1 MTWWTDQ
8 ANDRDA
14 TSQLLD
20 LARANRAGE
29 PVGIYSVCSAE
40 PSVLRAAMTQA
51 QRDGVIVLIEAT
63 TNQVNQFGGYTG
75 MTPPGFR
82 SFVHAIAAEIG
93 LPTARNVLGGDHLGP
108 HVWRSRGSDA
118 TMALARDLVRD
129 YVQAGFTKIHLDAS
143 MRLADDPTDRPLDEA
158 VVAERAA
165 DLCAIAEETLALL
178 PADAPRPVYVVGSE
192 VPIPGGE
199 LADSAAPAV
208 TGVDAVERTLDET
221 RRAFARHGVGSALE
235 RVLALVTQPGV
246 EFGDAVIFDY
256 DERAAAALASRTP
269 DRPPLV
275 YEAHS
280 TDYQAE
286 VALGRMVRDHFAVL
300 KVGPGLTF
308 ALRETLFALA
318 AIEGE
323 WLARRRGV
331 VASRLRETLERVM
344 TEHPEH
350 WRPYL
355 RGDEDQLRFARGFS
369 FSDRS
374 RYYWPQAEVRAAV
387 ERLLDNL
394 SAHSIPLALLSQY
407 LPVQYPAVR
416 EGTLANDP
424 RALIGAGIGN
434 VVDAYARACGMGG
447 PAGRPH
453 PRHLLA
459 GGAR

>member
-1 MTWWTDQ
+1 M
-8 ANDRDA
+8 
-14 TSQLLD
+14 
-20 LARANRAGE
+20 
-29 PVGIYSVCSAE
+29 I
-40 PSVLRAAMTQA
+40 QA

-75 MTPPGFR
+75 MTPPDFR

-93 LPTARNVLGGDHLGP
+93 LPTTRIVLGGDHLGP

-118 TMALARDLVRD
+118 AMALARDLVRD

-165 DLCAIAEETLALL
+165 DLCAVAEEAVAVL
-178 PADAPRPVYVVGSE
+178 PTDAPRPVYVVGSE

-208 TGVDAVERTLDET
+208 TGVHAVERTLDET
-221 RRAFARHGVGSALE
+221 RRAFARHGVGGALE

-246 EFGDAVIFDY
+246 EFGDAVIFEY

-308 ALRETLFALA
+308 ALRETL
-318 AIEGE
+318 
-323 WLARRRGV
+323 
-331 VASRLRETLERVM
+331 ERVM

-355 RGDEDQLRFARGFS
+355 RGDEDELRFARGFS

-394 SAHSIPLALLSQY
+394 SADPIPLALLSQY
-407 LPVQYPAVR
+407 LPIQYPAVR

-424 RALIGAGIGN
+424 RALIGAGLGTVI
-434 VVDAYARACGMGG
+434 DAYARACGMGG
-447 PAGRPH
+447 R
-453 PRHLLA
+453 
-459 GGAR
+459 

>member
-8 ANDRDA
+8 ANGRDA
-14 TSQLLD
+14 TSQLID

-40 PSVLRAAMTQA
+40 PSVLRAAMIQA

-75 MTPPGFR
+75 MTPPDFR
-82 SFVHAIAAEIG
+82 AFVHAIAAEIG
-93 LPTARNVLGGDHLGP
+93 LPSARIVLGGDHLGP

-118 TMALARDLVRD
+118 AMRLARDLVRD
-129 YVQAGFTKIHLDAS
+129 YVGAGFTKIHLDAS
-143 MRLADDPTDRPLDEA
+143 MRLADDPADRPLDEA
-158 VVAERAA
+158 TVAERAA
-165 DLCAIAEETLALL
+165 DLCAVAEAAVALL
-178 PADAPRPVYVVGSE
+178 PADASRPVYVVGSE

-208 TGVDAVERTLDET
+208 TSVEAVDRTLDET
-221 RRAFARHGVGSALE
+221 RRAFAGHGVGAALE

-246 EFGDAVIFDY
+246 EFGDSVVFEY
-256 DERAAAALASRTP
+256 DDRAASALAARTP
-269 DRPPLV
+269 HQAPLV

-280 TDYQAE
+280 TDYQTEA
-286 VALGRMVRDHFAVL
+286 ALGRMVRDHFAVL

-308 ALRETLFALA
+308 ALRETLFALE

-331 VASRLRETLERVM
+331 VPSRLRETLQRVM
-344 TEHPEH
+344 IDHPEH
-350 WRPYL
+350 WRPYFA
-355 RGDEDQLRFARGFS
+355 GDEDELRFARDFS

-374 RYYWPQAEVRAAV
+374 RYYWPQPEVRASV
-387 ERLLDNL
+387 ERLVDNL
-394 SAHSIPLALLSQY
+394 SADPIPLALLSQY
-407 LPVQYPAVR
+407 LPIQYLAVR
-416 EGTLANDP
+416 EGTLPNDP
-424 RALIGAGIGN
+424 RALIRAGVGT

-447 PAGRPH
+447 R
-453 PRHLLA
+453 
-459 GGAR
+459 

>member
-8 ANDRDA
+8 AAGPDA

-20 LARANRAGE
+20 LARANQAGE

-40 PSVLRAAMTQA
+40 SSVLRAAMVQA
-51 QRDGVIVLIEAT
+51 QRDGVNVLIEAT
-63 TNQVNQFGGYTG
+63 TNQVNQLGGYTG
-75 MTPPGFR
+75 MTPPDFR
-82 SFVHAIAAEIG
+82 AFVHAIAAEVG
-93 LPTARNVLGGDHLGP
+93 LPSARVVLGGDHLGP
-108 HVWRSRGSDA
+108 HVWRSQGGDA
-118 TMALARDLVRD
+118 AMGLARNLVRD

-158 VVAERAA
+158 TVAERAA
-165 DLCAIAEETLALL
+165 DLCAVAEEAAALL

-208 TGVDAVERTLDET
+208 TSVEAVERTLDET
-221 RRAFARHGVGSALE
+221 RRAFTAHGVEGALE

-246 EFGDAVIFDY
+246 EFGDAVIFEY
-256 DERAAAALASRTP
+256 DDRAAAALSARM
-269 DRPPLV
+269 PPQAPFI

-280 TDYQAE
+280 TDYQTEA
-286 VALGRMVRDHFAVL
+286 ALGRMVRDHFAVL

-308 ALRETLFALA
+308 SFRETLFALE

-331 VASRLRETLERVM
+331 VPSRLRETLQRVM
-344 TEHPEH
+344 IEHPEH
-350 WRPYL
+350 WRPYFG
-355 RGDEDQLRFARGFS
+355 GDEDELRIARGFS

-374 RYYWPQAEVRAAV
+374 RYYWPQPEVRASV
-387 ERLLDNL
+387 ERLVDNL
-394 SAHSIPLALLSQY
+394 SADPIPLALLSQY
-407 LPVQYPAVR
+407 LPIQYPAVR
-416 EGTLANDP
+416 EGSLPNDP

-434 VVDAYARACGMGG
+434 VVNAYARACGMGG
-447 PAGRPH
+447 R
-453 PRHLLA
+453 
-459 GGAR
+459 